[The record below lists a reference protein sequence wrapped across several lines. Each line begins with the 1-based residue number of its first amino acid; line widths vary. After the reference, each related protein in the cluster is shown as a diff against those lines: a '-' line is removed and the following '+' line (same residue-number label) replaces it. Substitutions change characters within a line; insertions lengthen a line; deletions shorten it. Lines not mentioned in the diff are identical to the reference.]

1 MTVTDALDRA
11 PLKAFR
17 IRTVILC
24 FLVVLID
31 GFDTVA
37 ISFAAPEIAR
47 NWGLAAAAM
56 TPAFV
61 ATGTGALLGYLLA
74 GPLTARLGHRAVILG
89 SVGWFGVSS
98 MLTLFAETIPALAAL
113 RFLTAL
119 GLGGAMP
126 ASIALASEY
135 SVKRY
140 REIAA
145 TIVGTGFAL
154 GVVIGGITAKPL
166 LAAFGWASIFLV
178 GGAIPLL
185 LLPFV
190 FGMLPQSLNFALTRQ
205 STTAATKRLI
215 ARIGLDPAS
224 SVDAD
229 APKAKLPATRA
240 VLESGLA
247 RHTLL
252 LWAFAFLIF
261 MDTYLF
267 TFWTPLLL
275 TELDF
280 STAEAASGTAAF
292 GVGSVVGALVAMP
305 AIGRFGVVR
314 VLVATSLFGAAAVA
328 ALSLLPLS
336 KAGILLT
343 LSCVGAGLAFGNI
356 GQAAAGVAIYPV
368 ALRPLGIGL
377 SSAWG
382 RLGGIVGPAIAGG
395 LLYLHWPVRDV
406 MLIACVPA
414 IAAAIAMAA
423 LAVSRSRRAPT
434 ATD

>member
-1 MTVTDALDRA
+1 MNAADALESARI
-11 PLKAFR
+11 KALR

-37 ISFAAPEIAR
+37 IGFAAPQIAR
-47 NWGLAAAAM
+47 DWGLNAAAM

-89 SVGWFGVSS
+89 SVCWFGVSS
-98 MLTLFAETIPALAAL
+98 MLTLFADTISTLAAL

-135 SVKRY
+135 SVRRY

-145 TIVGTGFAL
+145 TVVGTGFAL

-166 LAAFGWASIFLV
+166 LAAYGWTAIFLV
-178 GGAIPLL
+178 GGTIPLL

-205 STTAATKRLI
+205 AASAATQRLI
-215 ARIGLDPAS
+215 ARIGIDPAS
-224 SVDAD
+224 VTDMPRTS
-229 APKAKLPATRA
+229 PPATRA
-240 VLESGLA
+240 VLEGGLA

-314 VLVATSLFGAAAVA
+314 VLVAMSLFGAAAVA

-395 LLYLHWPVRDV
+395 LLYLQWPVRDV

-414 IAAAIAMAA
+414 VAAAIAMAA
-423 LAVSRSRRAPT
+423 LAVSRSRRAL
-434 ATD
+434 AAAD